1 MSSRAK
7 IIFLFFTMI
16 LTLILAGYVSFA
28 WFSMIETTKPITF
41 TTGTLKSNTSFYR
54 GIDSDL
60 DGVLDNGEYQQIFQG
75 GIQFTN
81 VIPGQIYTF
90 KINFRNEGTIQGL
103 LTLTMN
109 GVIGTNTD
117 ILEGFTVRYVDPNT
131 EEIVT
136 ITLDQNQNDAILLFT
151 DHILEPLEL
160 FTFHFTLE
168 ANENLSVS
176 SKNQTL
182 TINNYII
189 QLDQIQE

>member
-1 MSSRAK
+1 
-7 IIFLFFTMI
+7 MI